1 MTGIDF
7 IMDADGNKK
16 AVVIDIRIF
25 GEEIIE
31 DLLDGLEAEA
41 VRKEPTI
48 SYDEFRKQ
56 LIAEGRL
63 AK

>member
-16 AVVIDIRIF
+16 AVVIDIRTF

-41 VRKEPTI
+41 ARREPAI

-56 LIAEGRL
+56 LVAQGRL
-63 AK
+63 TE